1 MVYECGETAMASRKC
16 EGCYIVRYGDDE
28 WPAASSKAR
37 RVSRFKT
44 RAEVRLGRE
53 ARLSLEDRV
62 PDVLVG
68 YQHKICPSCFFV
80 MSK

>member
-1 MVYECGETAMASRKC
+1 MVYMCGETAMASRKC
-16 EGCYIVRYGDDE
+16 EWCYIVDV
-28 WPAASSKAR
+28 WLAPSSKAR

-53 ARLSLEDRV
+53 ARLSLEGYV
-62 PDVLVG
+62 SNVLVG
-68 YQHKICPSCFFV
+68 YQQKICPKSFFV

>member
-1 MVYECGETAMASRKC
+1 MVYMCGETAMASRKC
-16 EGCYIVRYGDDE
+16 EWCYIVRYGDDG

-53 ARLSLEDRV
+53 ARLSLERYV
-62 PDVLVG
+62 SDV
-68 YQHKICPSCFFV
+68 
-80 MSK
+80 